1 MTAAATTEKMPMPSP
16 ARSKGGQAK
25 NEHFSSDCIIAT
37 LTEGKGLATP
47 QEGLPFTHVC
57 LLVDSTSN
65 QDE

>member
-1 MTAAATTEKMPMPSP
+1 MTAAATIEKMPSP

-25 NEHFSSDCIIAT
+25 NERFSSDFIIAT